1 MRFIKGN
8 DLRSMRLIAGLTT
21 VEMAEAA
28 GVKTRKTYENWEK
41 NVGTPNVNQFIA
53 MTKACHFPPADVIV
67 HFMSKEQNN
76 MALLIAQGK

>member
-1 MRFIKGN
+1 MKFIRGN

-21 VEMAEAA
+21 VEMAQAA

-53 MTKACHFPPADVIV
+53 MTKACHFPPPDVIA
-67 HFMSKEQNN
+67 HFMAKEQNN
-76 MALLIAQGK
+76 MALLIAQTK